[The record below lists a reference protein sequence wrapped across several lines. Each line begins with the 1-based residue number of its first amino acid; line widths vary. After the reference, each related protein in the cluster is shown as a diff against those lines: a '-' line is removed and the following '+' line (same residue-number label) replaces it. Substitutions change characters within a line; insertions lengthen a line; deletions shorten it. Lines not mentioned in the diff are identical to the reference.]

1 MSSDTDSAREA
12 LEGVDEE
19 LSRMI
24 NRAVN
29 SDAKLER
36 LPAFRAFRSQIDRY
50 PLLSAQGQSEL
61 FERVAAGRE
70 AREQIAD
77 LEAQDNL
84 TSRERVTLQRARK
97 KVREADEALE
107 YLIGSNL
114 RLVITIAGEL
124 AAARMGDRA
133 WTQLPDIVQE
143 GNLGLMEAV
152 ERYNPS
158 HGVPFATYAAYYI
171 RERVR
176 KALAADK
183 PMTVPISW
191 TRVARIA
198 AGISNKLVAELGR
211 DPTIDEIRQA
221 VLEYCIERTYERGKA
236 QTEEEALEVLK
247 TQGTLSAIRKLDE
260 VLNYTQRAVELD
272 APVGDDSGGT
282 TIGDLQY
289 VEDDTA
295 GAFDSAELAE
305 LREALFLALGGLKE
319 REREIILLRYGFVD
333 NERWTYARLGERFG
347 VTAERIRQIEQK
359 VLKRLSS
366 PHAQY
371 VHLSS
376 FLDSQID
383 RILDEEDAAA
393 TENALDGVNAADIAR
408 ARMRGAK

>member
-1 MSSDTDSAREA
+1 
-12 LEGVDEE
+12 
-19 LSRMI
+19 MI

>member
-1 MSSDTDSAREA
+1 
-12 LEGVDEE
+12 
-19 LSRMI
+19 MI

-305 LREALFLALGGLKE
+305 LRESLFLALGGLKE

>member
-1 MSSDTDSAREA
+1 
-12 LEGVDEE
+12 
-19 LSRMI
+19 MI

-70 AREQIAD
+70 ARAQIAD

>member
-1 MSSDTDSAREA
+1 VSSDTDSAREA